1 MSRRMCNAP
10 TARGTLCQNYWDTC
24 PHGSHKHRGTRQ
36 SARGAPTAM
45 PVPSLSVPPS
55 GLDAGIGPEARLAG
69 SREAFNR
76 LVSDASDAYGLPSEM
91 IASDYWL
98 VRTLHAWATHVGFH
112 RVARPCTAGAKN
124 EGSPAGRAVFGG
136 GTSLSAAW
144 GITQRWSEDIDLIF
158 DPAEGTTPRHFK
170 QACKAAAVT
179 VSKSLGGGY
188 NSGGKS
194 GDQFFFEITSKDGL
208 LSNVDITRQDVSAR
222 PLLIQEMPVTSMIA
236 RVADEETRRAYPE
249 LGGFGVLSLGPGS
262 TAMNKLLAQTEIS
275 ESGDLGMIRYR
286 ARDVYDLAR
295 IALCGADLEG
305 HIGRDSRAL
314 LHISEGWRRDRA
326 PARPPEGFA
335 SLRSFDPSNP
345 EHEAL
350 AEGYE
355 DVMDRMVWGE
365 KIPLN
370 EAIKL
375 ALTLDPGPSEPY
387 NPPEQGDHPWVCHPR

>member
-1 MSRRMCNAP
+1 MSRRRCSAP

-24 PHGSHKHRGTRQ
+24 PHQSHKHRGTRQ
-36 SARGAPTAM
+36 AIGEPTTM
-45 PVPSLSVPPS
+45 PAPSLSAPP
-55 GLDAGIGPEARLAG
+55 AGMRLEARL
-69 SREAFNR
+69 SDNPEAFNG
-76 LVSDASDAYGLPSEM
+76 LVSDASDSYGLPPAM
-91 IASDYWL
+91 IAGDYWL

-112 RVARPCTAGAKN
+112 PVARPYTADTQN
-124 EGSPAGRAVFGG
+124 EASLAGRVVFAG

-144 GITQRWSEDIDLIF
+144 GITERWSEDIDLVF
-158 DPAEGTTPRHFK
+158 DPAEGATPKHFK
-170 QACKAAAVT
+170 QVGKAAAVT
-179 VSKSLGGGY
+179 VSKSLGGAY

-208 LSNVDITRQDVSAR
+208 LANVDITRQNMSAP
-222 PLLIQEMPVTSMIA
+222 PLLCQEMPVVSMIG
-236 RVADEETRRAYPE
+236 RIADKETRRIYPE

-275 ESGDLGMIRYR
+275 ESGDLSMIRYR

-295 IALCGADLEG
+295 IALCSADLEG

-314 LHISEGWRRDRA
+314 LHVSEGWRPAGA
-326 PARPPEGFA
+326 PARPPDGFA
-335 SLRSFDPSNP
+335 SLRSFDPLTP

-355 DVMDRMVWGE
+355 DVMARMVWGE
-365 KIPLN
+365 KIPLD

-375 ALTLDPGPSEPY
+375 ALTLDPGPSQPHR
-387 NPPEQGDHPWVCHPR
+387 PPEQGDHHWVSHPR

>member
-1 MSRRMCNAP
+1 MSRRRCNAP

-24 PHGSHKHRGTRQ
+24 PHQSHKHRGTRQ
-36 SARGAPTAM
+36 SVSSALTTM
-45 PVPSLSVPPS
+45 SVPSLSASPA
-55 GLDAGIGPEARLAG
+55 GLGAGTRPEARL
-69 SREAFNR
+69 SDNPEVFNA
-76 LVSDASDAYGLPSEM
+76 LVSDASDNYGLPPAM
-91 IASDYWL
+91 ISGDYWL

-112 RVARPCTAGAKN
+112 RVARPYTAGN
-124 EGSPAGRAVFGG
+124 RSEGSPAGRVVFGG

-170 QACKAAAVT
+170 QASKAAAVT

-208 LSNVDITRQDVSAR
+208 LSNVDITCQDMSA
-222 PLLIQEMPVTSMIA
+222 PQLLCQEVPVASMIG
-236 RVADEETRRAYPE
+236 RIADEETGRAYPE

-262 TAMNKLLAQTEIS
+262 TAMNKLLAQTELS
-275 ESGDLGMIRYR
+275 ESGDLDMIRYR

-295 IALCGADLEG
+295 IALCSADLEG

-314 LHISEGWRRDRA
+314 LHISEGWCRGGA
-326 PARPPEGFA
+326 PARPPDGFA
-335 SLRSFDPSNP
+335 SLRSFDPSTP
-345 EHEAL
+345 EHQAL

-365 KIPLN
+365 EIPLDD
-370 EAIKL
+370 AIKL

-387 NPPEQGDHPWVCHPR
+387 LPPEQGDHHWVCHPR